1 MNVPRKRFV
10 IHETSKD
17 ERTLSK
23 NMTKKLR
30 LRYLAFN
37 DEGADARG

>member
-1 MNVPRKRFV
+1 MNVQRKRFV

-23 NMTKKLR
+23 NMTKKLCG
-30 LRYLAFN
+30 Y
-37 DEGADARG
+37 DI